1 MLVDE
6 ILFLVFGLL
15 SGIVTISNTIT
26 YYIIMKKIKKKFTK
40 KMDDLGYDVNKNYIN
55 RLFDDVDITFLKV
68 FHFIPGLNLYQLL
81 EDIGFLLG
89 NYVNKGY
96 YTKFFEGKNFNENI
110 DKTVDW
116 LKEVNIIEENPEKMR
131 YIKQIN
137 ENKKMLETGNIYDLK
152 EKYDMMDEKEE
163 EINMLKEQIR
173 KLESENNK
181 LKEKTNE
188 KKYTLKMFQ

>member
-6 ILFLVFGLL
+6 ILILMLGLL

-55 RLFDDVDITFLKV
+55 RLFDDVDITLLKV
-68 FHFIPGLNLYQLL
+68 IHFVPGLNLYQLL

-137 ENKKMLETGNIYDLK
+137 ENKKMLETDNIYDLK

-173 KLESENNK
+173 KLESENNI

>member
-1 MLVDE
+1 MPAEGGDSLWA
-6 ILFLVFGLL
+6 LRAWWSWL
-15 SGIVTISNTIT
+15 
-26 YYIIMKKIKKKFTK
+26 
-40 KMDDLGYDVNKNYIN
+40 
-55 RLFDDVDITFLKV
+55 
-68 FHFIPGLNLYQLL
+68 
-81 EDIGFLLG
+81 
-89 NYVNKGY
+89 
-96 YTKFFEGKNFNENI
+96 KFFEGKNFNENI

-137 ENKKMLETGNIYDLK
+137 ENKKMLETDNIYDLK

-173 KLESENNK
+173 KLESENNI